1 MNKIWTIG
9 SVLTW
14 TQKFFQQK
22 GIETPRLDAEILLAH
37 VLGKERIYLYAHYEE
52 PLNGEEL
59 AQYRAFIQKRADAY
73 AVAHITGVKAFFGSD
88 FLVSLE
94 VLIPRPETE
103 LLVEYVIH
111 ACKQRES
118 LRILDIGTGSG
129 AILLS
134 LLAHLP
140 QAVGWGVDIS
150 RAALQI
156 AEKNSIVQGL
166 ETRAVWRESD
176 LCQQVQGERFS
187 VIVSNPPYLTAADM
201 AQLQPEIR
209 REPETALFGGQD
221 GLDIYRRLAVET
233 VPLLEPGGLC
243 AVEIGRG
250 QEEAVQRLFTA
261 DGDYT
266 LQDCVWDYGRILR
279 HLVFKKERKNED

>member
-52 PLNGEEL
+52 PLNVDEL
-59 AQYRAFIQKRADAY
+59 AQYKAYIQKRADAY

-88 FLVSLE
+88 FLVSPE

-140 QAVGWGVDIS
+140 QAVGWG
-150 RAALQI
+150 
-156 AEKNSIVQGL
+156 
-166 ETRAVWRESD
+166 
-176 LCQQVQGERFS
+176 
-187 VIVSNPPYLTAADM
+187 
-201 AQLQPEIR
+201 
-209 REPETALFGGQD
+209 GG
-221 GLDIYRRLAVET
+221 YF
-233 VPLLEPGGLC
+233 PGGFANC
-243 AVEIGRG
+243 
-250 QEEAVQRLFTA
+250 
-261 DGDYT
+261 
-266 LQDCVWDYGRILR
+266 
-279 HLVFKKERKNED
+279 